1 MARKSK
7 HTPQARGS
15 NQIQTLPT
23 RMHPDQTE
31 MGEKSRG
38 GRRPRTD
45 LAAEEDPL
53 DVDRHG
59 AAGVPH
65 GGRLP

>member
-1 MARKSK
+1 M
-7 HTPQARGS
+7 HTV
-15 NQIQTLPT
+15 
-23 RMHPDQTE
+23 QTE
-31 MGEKSRG
+31 MGGKIQ
-38 GRRPRTD
+38 RRQRTD
-45 LAAEEDPL
+45 LAAEEEPL